1 MATSPYVTRQPC
13 GTFNSVP
20 TVHSWCTMP
29 CMLIVGLLV
38 AVLVFLLVVVLPALL
53 AKRLLGIHA
62 VRSRVVVAGAV
73 GFALSGGLLG
83 PRMGAEDG
91 IQPLLVSLM
100 VLVGIFVSMTVLVVL
115 DLLLPTGLR
124 PLNRFQALRARLSRA
139 RRYSGVLRIAT
150 RHGLGP
156 YLRGRRHPSD
166 VRDELLAAELR
177 QALQAGGTTFVK
189 LGQLMS
195 TRRDLL
201 PEVYVEELSRLQDQV
216 PPAPW
221 PEVEATLTAALG
233 APVEEVFAEFD
244 HKPLAAASIA
254 QVHAAVLRDG
264 TPAIVKV
271 QRPGI
276 LPLVERDLDIVGRLA
291 VALHTRTDWGRGLG
305 LTDLARGFAVALREE
320 LDFRVE
326 ARNMKAVRTASG
338 ARAGATALTVPVLH
352 EDLSTERVLV
362 MSRIEGTPLGQA
374 VPDDAEHGGRIAHTL
389 LAALLDQIMLDGV
402 FHADPHPGNILLQQ
416 DGTPALLDFGSVGR
430 IDPGLRDAL
439 AGLFLAVDSGDPA
452 ALCDALLE
460 VTDHPEEVDEQQ
472 LQRALGRFSA
482 RHLGQG
488 SAPDV
493 TMFTELFRLVAD
505 HRLAV
510 PAEMAAVFRALATL
524 EGTLVRLSPGFNM
537 LAASRAYA
545 TEQFQERLAP
555 RSVQET
561 AQGELL
567 SLLPVLRRLP
577 RRLDRIGGRLAEGR
591 LSMNVR
597 LLADPRDRRF
607 LGELVGRVV
616 LAAVGIFLGVLGLQ
630 LVGMKGGPAI
640 GETLTLYGLVGFHL
654 LALSA
659 AVLLRTVYVVSRPA
673 P

>member
-1 MATSPYVTRQPC
+1 MV
-13 GTFNSVP
+13 
-20 TVHSWCTMP
+20 
-29 CMLIVGLLV
+29 IVGLLV
-38 AVLVFLLVVVLPALL
+38 AVSVFLVVVVLPSVL
-53 AKRLLGIHA
+53 ARRLLGIRA
-62 VRSRVVVAGAV
+62 ARSRVVIAGFV
-73 GFALSGGLLG
+73 ALSLSGALVG
-83 PRMGAEDG
+83 PQMSYGESPE
-91 IQPLLVSLM
+91 PLFLSLM
-100 VLVGIFVSMTVLVVL
+100 ALVGMLFSMTVLVVL
-115 DLLLPTGLR
+115 DLVFPTGLR
-124 PLNRFQALRARLSRA
+124 PLSRLQSLRARVARA

-166 VRDELLAAELR
+166 VRDELLAVELR

-195 TRRDLL
+195 TRRDLF

-254 QVHAAVLRDG
+254 QVHAAVLTDG
-264 TPAIVKV
+264 TQAIVKV

-276 LPLVERDLDIVGRLA
+276 LPLVERDLDIVTRLA
-291 VALHTRTDWGRGLG
+291 AALHARTAWGRGLG
-305 LTDLARGFAVALREE
+305 LPELARGFAVALREE

-326 ARNMKAVRTASG
+326 ARNMKAVRAAST
-338 ARAGATALTVPVLH
+338 ARAGSAALTVPVLH
-352 EDLSTERVLV
+352 EHLSTERVLV
-362 MSRIEGTPLGQA
+362 MSRIAGTPLGQA
-374 VPDDAEHGGRIAHTL
+374 VPDDPEHGGRIARTL
-389 LAALLDQIMLDGV
+389 LDALLDQIMLDGV
-402 FHADPHPGNILLQQ
+402 FHADPHPGNILLQE

-430 IDPGLRDAL
+430 IDPGLRDSL
-439 AGLFLAVDSGDPA
+439 AGLFLAVESGEAA

-488 SAPDV
+488 AVPDV

-524 EGTLVRLSPGFNM
+524 EGTLVGLSPGFDM

-545 TEQFQERLAP
+545 TEQFRDRLAP
-555 RSVQET
+555 QSVRET
-561 AQGELL
+561 AQDELL

-607 LGELVGRVV
+607 VGDLVGRVV
-616 LAAVGIFLGVLGLQ
+616 LAAVGIFLGVVGIQ
-630 LVGMKGGPAI
+630 LVGMEGGPRI